1 MNRTEQVLHELA
13 AGPRAIRELMGL
25 MNCTESQARAC
36 VSNGINRLMVRRV
49 EGTQPL
55 QYRLTERGR
64 GYLREGRI
72 NHPWARGYK
81 GIQAVQRSA
90 G

>member
-1 MNRTEQVLHELA
+1 MTRIDRAIQELA
-13 AGPRAIRELMGL
+13 EGPRTIQELTGL
-25 MNCTESQARAC
+25 LSCSEVQARSSVA
-36 VSNGINRLMVRRV
+36 NLINRILVTSV
-49 EGTQPL
+49 DGTRPL

-64 GYLREGRI
+64 EYVREGRI

-81 GIQAVQRSA
+81 GMAEQRSA

>member
-25 MNCTESQARAC
+25 MNCTEAQARSSVA
-36 VSNGINRLMVRRV
+36 NLINRILVTSV
-49 EGTQPL
+49 DGTRPL

-64 GYLREGRI
+64 EYVREGRI

-81 GIQAVQRSA
+81 GMAEQRSA